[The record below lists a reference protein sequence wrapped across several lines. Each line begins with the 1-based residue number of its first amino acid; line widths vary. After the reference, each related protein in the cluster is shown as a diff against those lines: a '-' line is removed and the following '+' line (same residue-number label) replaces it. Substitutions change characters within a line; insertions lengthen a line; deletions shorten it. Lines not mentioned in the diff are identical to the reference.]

1 MPSLAELLSLETEL
15 RKRVDALPSGGGGS
29 ASWTEVEID
38 FGSGVGV
45 FDATFTVT
53 DATVSGSSK
62 VAVVQSGVTAT
73 SRAAG
78 DALWDGITYAAVPA
92 AGQFTL
98 YAKCSGPV
106 AGKRKILYQVG

>member
-15 RKRVDALPSGGGGS
+15 RKRVDALPSGGGS